1 MFTRDVTAPTV
12 HVRLPSEARKATG
25 WQREGG
31 REEGRSSC
39 TAWPGTAAGGR
50 PVTVLGRTHARADGR
65 TDGRTD
71 ALTPGRER
79 GDLLNRM
86 GEGRAGEETGSPT
99 AAAAV
104 AAACSVLNPNAVKA
118 IGGAGGAA
126 APTFGNDCDCGGGG
140 TLGFSIE
147 MAKPRASSSSTSGTA
162 GPELTTF
169 VVESMLYIPP
179 FFSEVQVV
187 HLPPPARPAAA
198 ELVGRAERPTHFGR
212 PPKDAGGSADVD
224 GVDGRT

>member
-31 REEGRSSC
+31 REEGAHVQHGRAQQPAAARSPFWG
-39 TAWPGTAAGGR
+39 A
-50 PVTVLGRTHARADGR
+50 RTHGR

-71 ALTPGRER
+71 ARTPGRER

-187 HLPPPARPAAA
+187 HLPPPTRPAAA
-198 ELVGRAERPTHFGR
+198 ELVGRAERPTHSLR

-224 GVDGRT
+224 GRT